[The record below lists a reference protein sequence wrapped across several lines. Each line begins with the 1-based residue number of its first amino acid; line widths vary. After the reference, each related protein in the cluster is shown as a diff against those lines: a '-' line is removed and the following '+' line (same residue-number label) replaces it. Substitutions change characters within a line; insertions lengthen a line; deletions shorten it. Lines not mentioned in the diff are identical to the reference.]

1 MLVPRA
7 RTTITLILFVL
18 IAVEVMLLPACQ
30 SKIRP
35 EVVIYASVDQIYSEP
50 ILKKFETES
59 GITVLPVFDVE
70 ATKTTGMVNR
80 LIAEKARPQTDVF
93 WSGEFAQTILLKEE
107 GILSAYNSLHAAT
120 IPTQYRDPD
129 NYWTGF
135 AGRAR
140 VLLINTNLLPAQNYP
155 HSLFD
160 LIEPPYRPEQIGI
173 AYPMFGTTATHAAA
187 LYAALGDDKARA
199 FFDKVRQRGIRI
211 VDGNATVRDMVASG
225 QLSIGLT
232 DTDDACGALKNKAPV
247 KVIFPD
253 QNGIGT
259 FIIPNTVALI
269 NNAPRKDNAKKL
281 IDFLLS
287 TEVENLLMESGWSH
301 LALRPTNVKP
311 QLLETANIKGMAVNL
326 IDVYSKL
333 EIAKRDMSQIFIR

>member
-7 RTTITLILFVL
+7 RITITMLLLILVAAD
-18 IAVEVMLLPACQ
+18 IMLLPACQ
-30 SKIRP
+30 TKNRT
-35 EVVIYASVDQIYSEP
+35 EVVVYTSVDQIYSEP
-50 ILKKFETES
+50 ILKKFEAES
-59 GITVLPVFDVE
+59 GVRVLPVFDVE
-70 ATKTTGMVNR
+70 ATKTTGLVNR
-80 LIAEKARPQTDVF
+80 LIAERERPQADVF
-93 WSGEFAQTILLKEE
+93 WNGEFAQTIMLKEK
-107 GILSAYNSLHAAT
+107 GILSAYDSPHAAG
-120 IPTQYRDPD
+120 IPAQYRDPEKC
-129 NYWTGF
+129 WTGF

-140 VLLINTNLLPAQNYP
+140 VLLINTSLLATQNYP

-160 LIEPPYRPEQIGI
+160 LLESRYRPEQVGI

-187 LYAALGDDKARA
+187 LYAALGDDNGRT
-199 FFDKVRQRGIRI
+199 FFDTVKQRGIRV
-211 VDGNATVRDMVASG
+211 VDGNSVVRDLVASG

-253 QNGIGT
+253 QDGLGT
-259 FIIPNTVALI
+259 LIIPNTVALI
-269 NNAPRKDNAKKL
+269 NNAPHSDNAKRL

-287 TEVENLLMESGWSH
+287 TEVENLLIESGWSH
-301 LALRPTNVKP
+301 LALRPTRAVP

-333 EIAKRDMSQIFIR
+333 ETVKKDMTQIFIR